1 MTPKDF
7 LGNIPK
13 VGDTIAVIINTS
25 TRSSILSKAIITE
38 IKETKQQIRVYIKP
52 LDEKTYNVL
61 LRSYIVLLDN
71 VNDSQFIIINDEL
84 HKKQSN

>member
-13 VGDTIAVIINTS
+13 VGDIIAVIINIS
-25 TRSSILSKAIITE
+25 TRSSRLSKAIITE

-52 LDEKTYNVL
+52 LDGKAYL
-61 LRSYIVLLDN
+61 YRSYIVLLDN
-71 VNDSQFIIINDEL
+71 INDNQFIIINDEL
-84 HKKQSN
+84 HKRQSN

>member
-13 VGDTIAVIINTS
+13 VGDTIAVIINIS
-25 TRSSILSKAIITE
+25 TRSSRLAKAIITE

-52 LDEKTYNVL
+52 LDKKTYNVL

-71 VNDSQFIIINDEL
+71 INDNQFIIINDEL
-84 HKKQSN
+84 HKRQLS